1 MCEMLVAA
9 YGEARPFGD
18 LAPVVSGLEQL
29 GLAGFGWG
37 VAWLDE
43 DAGAVRGIRGLG
55 RYRDEGM
62 RCDSLLARTSRRFL
76 VHLRRPSQLSTVQMA
91 DTQPF
96 FDGDRSAWCHNGFLE
111 RANELRG
118 RFEGRL
124 HGRADS
130 EVGWQF
136 FLDRVAAGADA
147 LSALKAVDE
156 EFGGKVN
163 LAYLTADGEL
173 SIYSRNETNRMWQF
187 RLDDG
192 DIAAT
197 DLHSDDSSLFDLVVP
212 RATDRRRVA
221 PGSARRIAGPV
232 APTSDPAPA
241 GEEPAAASQRTG

>member
-1 MCEMLVAA
+1 MLVAA
-9 YGEARPFGD
+9 YDEARPFGD
-18 LAPVVSGLEQL
+18 LVSVVSGLEQF

-43 DAGAVRGIRGLG
+43 DAGAVRGVRGLG
-55 RYRDEGM
+55 RYRDEGL

-96 FDGDRSAWCHNGFLE
+96 FDGDRSAWCHNGYLE
-111 RANELRG
+111 RANQLRG

-136 FLDRVAAGADA
+136 FLDRVAEG
-147 LSALKAVDE
+147 VDE

-187 RLDDG
+187 RLDGG

-221 PGSARRIAGPV
+221 PGSALRIAGPV
-232 APTSDPAPA
+232 ALAADRAHGREGS
-241 GEEPAAASQRTG
+241 AAASQRAG